1 MESCLYCEQ
10 MGEGSVTD
18 ERGVRKGAG
27 GVTKERG
34 GSIFK
39 HRGRDLRGEMC
50 SETGVEISG
59 QIPPPLSGC

>member
-1 MESCLYCEQ
+1 

-27 GVTKERG
+27 GSQRKG
-34 GSIFK
+34 GEGIFK